1 LVFDLLIR
9 ISYGVVES
17 IPSASERCRGAKEQG
32 AKEQGAKEQGAKEQG
47 AREKIRITQRREAIP
62 LSHWRRDI
70 SEGGNSLLVELVLSS
85 GDCSDASRA
94 LQFGDNNSGALK
106 LPGVYAPASCPR

>member
-1 LVFDLLIR
+1 MLVFDLLIR

-17 IPSASERCRGAKEQG
+17 IPSASERCR
-32 AKEQGAKEQGAKEQG
+32 GAKEQG